1 MLILNSKYHFVTNY
15 NERAPPSNA
24 ILNLHGPQFIFSLAT
39 LIMAGKYLERV
50 WGQNG
55 FLLFVAVVVVASN
68 VIAVG
73 TNVLEHFVFQDSGL
87 LL

>member
-1 MLILNSKYHFVTNY
+1 
-15 NERAPPSNA
+15 
-24 ILNLHGPQFIFSLAT
+24 
-39 LIMAGKYLERV
+39 MAGKYLERV